1 MVGHGFGEFRMKR
14 GFFSLRRLRWKLT
27 LSYTLVTV
35 LALLMAELLLVA
47 ALITL
52 LSSPIL
58 PGFVVQEMKESVVS
72 RVEPAL
78 SEEPPD
84 AEALRE
90 VLRQTLG
97 EANADQDAGTLD
109 LTLGPGGGYLFV
121 VDDERRLVASDHQ
134 PEGLPEGEP
143 LDSETF
149 PGLDPVLTSALGG
162 EEDPW
167 SLQARSPDERQLY
180 MAAPVTD
187 DDGRVRGAV
196 VGALGLPDLT
206 VVTLVLLGVGAI
218 ALTVPAAIIGTIF
231 GFVTAW
237 SLTRRLRRLAHAARA
252 WSRGDFSVKPG
263 DRSKDELGQLSRELN
278 SMAGQLENLLETQG
292 ELATLEARNSI
303 ARDLHDSVKQQ
314 VFATSLQIA
323 AARALIE
330 QDREAAESHL
340 GRADELVRL
349 AQKELNVLIHQMR
362 PATLEGKGLSA
373 ALGDYAA
380 EWSRRSEIPAEVH
393 VRGQR
398 EVPLEV
404 EQALFRV
411 AQEAL
416 ANVARHGGAKSVE
429 VDLVYDPDRLMLRVT
444 DDGRGFDPKK
454 NTGDGFG
461 LQSMNE
467 RVATLGGYVD
477 VESAPGKGTRV
488 VCACPLDDSS
498 MEKGRG
504 T

>member
-1 MVGHGFGEFRMKR
+1 
-14 GFFSLRRLRWKLT
+14 
-27 LSYTLVTV
+27 
-35 LALLMAELLLVA
+35 
-47 ALITL
+47 
-52 LSSPIL
+52 
-58 PGFVVQEMKESVVS
+58 
-72 RVEPAL
+72 
-78 SEEPPD
+78 
-84 AEALRE
+84 
-90 VLRQTLG
+90 
-97 EANADQDAGTLD
+97 
-109 LTLGPGGGYLFV
+109 
-121 VDDERRLVASDHQ
+121 
-134 PEGLPEGEP
+134 
-143 LDSETF
+143 
-149 PGLDPVLTSALGG
+149 
-162 EEDPW
+162 
-167 SLQARSPDERQLY
+167 
-180 MAAPVTD
+180 
-187 DDGRVRGAV
+187 
-196 VGALGLPDLT
+196 LPDLT
-206 VVTLVLLGVGAI
+206 VLTLALFGAGAV
-218 ALTVPAAIIGTIF
+218 ALTVPAAVIGTIF

-237 SLTRRLRRLAHAARA
+237 SLTRRLRRLARAARA
-252 WSRGDFSVKPG
+252 WSQGDFSVTAR

-323 AARALIE
+323 AARAMIE

-373 ALGDYAA
+373 ALDDYAA

-416 ANVARHGGAKSVE
+416 ANVARHSGAKSVE

-461 LQSMNE
+461 LQSMSE

>member
-1 MVGHGFGEFRMKR
+1 MKR
-14 GFFSLRRLRWKLT
+14 GFFSVRRLRWKLT

-35 LALLMAELLLVA
+35 VALLMAELLLVA
-47 ALITL
+47 ALIAL

-109 LTLGPGGGYLFV
+109 MTLGPGDGYLFV
-121 VDDERRLVASDHQ
+121 VDDERRLVASDRE
-134 PEGLPEGEP
+134 PEGFFEGEP
-143 LDSETF
+143 FDSETF
-149 PGLDPVLTSALGG
+149 PGLDPVLTASLGG

-187 DDGRVRGAV
+187 DDGRVLGVV

-218 ALTVPAAIIGTIF
+218 ALTIPAAIIGTIF
-231 GFVTAW
+231 GFITAW
-237 SLTRRLRRLAHAARA
+237 SLTRRLRRLAYAARA
-252 WSRGDFSVKPG
+252 WSRGDFSVAPS

-278 SMAGQLENLLETQG
+278 SMAGQLENLLETRG
-292 ELATLEARNSI
+292 ELATLEARNSF

-340 GRADELVRL
+340 AQADELVRL
-349 AQKELNVLIHQMR
+349 AQKELNVLIHEMR
-362 PATLEGKGLSA
+362 PAALEGRGLAA
-373 ALGDYAA
+373 ALSDYAA
-380 EWSRRSEIPAEVH
+380 DWSRRSEIPAEVH
-393 VRGQR
+393 VRGER
-398 EVPLEV
+398 RTPLEI

-416 ANVARHGGAKSVE
+416 ANVARHSDASRVE
-429 VDLVYDPDRLMLRVT
+429 VDLIYDADRMTLRVA
-444 DDGRGFDPKK
+444 DDGRGFGPKERSQE
-454 NTGDGFG
+454 GFG
-461 LQSMNE
+461 LQSMSE
-467 RVATLGGYVD
+467 RLEKLGGRVD
-477 VESAPGKGTRV
+477 VESAPGEGTRV
-488 VCACPLDDSS
+488 VCVCPLADAPR
-498 MEKGRG
+498 EEGRE

>member
-1 MVGHGFGEFRMKR
+1 MKR

-35 LALLMAELLLVA
+35 VALLMAELLLFA
-47 ALITL
+47 AFIAL
-52 LSSPIL
+52 LSSPVL
-58 PGFVVQEMKESVVS
+58 PGFVVQELKETVVP

-78 SEEPPD
+78 SEAPPD
-84 AEALRE
+84 TEALRE
-90 VLRQTLG
+90 GVLQETWLSFDG
-97 EANADQDAGTLD
+97 GNVEQGAGRSD
-109 LTLGPGGGYLFV
+109 PALGPGDGYLFV
-121 VDDERRLVASDHQ
+121 VDDEQRLLASDR
-134 PEGLPEGEP
+134 GLESSIEGER
-143 LDSETF
+143 LDSGPF
-149 PGLDPVLTSALGG
+149 PGLDPVLTAALEG

-167 SLQARSPDERQLY
+167 SLQARSPDDRQLY
-180 MAAPVTD
+180 AVAPVKG
-187 DDGRVRGAV
+187 DDGRVLGAV
-196 VGALGLPDLT
+196 VAAFGLPDLT
-206 VVTLVLLGVGAI
+206 VLTLALFGAGAV
-218 ALTVPAAIIGTIF
+218 ALTVPAAVIGTIF

-237 SLTRRLRRLAHAARA
+237 SLTRRLRRLARAARA
-252 WSRGDFSVKPG
+252 WSQGDFSVTAR
-263 DRSKDELGQLSRELN
+263 DRSKDELAQPSRD
-278 SMAGQLENLLETQG
+278 
-292 ELATLEARNSI
+292 RNSI

-349 AQKELNVLIHQMR
+349 AQNELNVLIHQMR

-416 ANVARHGGAKSVE
+416 ANVARHSGAKSVE

-461 LQSMNE
+461 LQSMSE
-467 RVATLGGYVD
+467 RVAMLGGYVD

-488 VCACPLDDSS
+488 LCACPLGDSS
-498 MEKGRG
+498 IEKGRG